1 MLCDY
6 IAFLTAFGITFFP
19 MALPRMPIITLL
31 TDYGTKDH
39 FVASMKAVILSISPQ
54 VQIVDISHD
63 VPAHDILEAGFVL
76 RSCFSYFPT
85 RTIHVVVVD
94 PTVGSPRKAIVV
106 ATDNHYFVAPDNGV
120 LSLIYDAEPVTT
132 VVEIAAE
139 HLMLPEISK
148 TFHGRD
154 IFAPAAAW
162 LARGTDMLN
171 FGDTITE
178 YTKLT
183 LPKAKLTTEGKL
195 KGSVLHVDRFGN
207 LITNISRQD
216 LDAAREKIPGNTF
229 KVTIGKQEIDG
240 LKNYFAEGQK
250 GEIVALFGS
259 TNLLEIAQNQGS
271 ASRTL
276 GVGRG
281 AEASISLK

>member
-1 MLCDY
+1 
-6 IAFLTAFGITFFP
+6 
-19 MALPRMPIITLL
+19 MALARTPIITLL

-54 VQIVDISHD
+54 AQIVDISHD

-94 PTVGSPRKAIVV
+94 PTVGSPRKPIIV

-120 LSLIYDAEPVTT
+120 LSLVYDAEPVST
-132 VVEIAAE
+132 VVEIASE
-139 HLMLPEISK
+139 HLMLPEVSQ

-171 FGDTITE
+171 FGDPITE

-183 LPKAKLTTEGKL
+183 LPKARFGAADSTL

-216 LDAAREKIPGNTF
+216 LESAREKVPGDTF
-229 KVTIGKQEIDG
+229 KVRIGKQEITG
-240 LKNYFAEGQK
+240 LKNFYAEGQT

-259 TNLLEIAQNQGS
+259 TNLLEIAQNQGN
-271 ASRTL
+271 ASKTL
-276 GVGRG
+276 GVARG
-281 AEASISLK
+281 GEVLVSLK

>member
-1 MLCDY
+1 
-6 IAFLTAFGITFFP
+6 
-19 MALPRMPIITLL
+19 MAPPRTPIITLL

-39 FVASMKAVILSISPQ
+39 FVASMKAVILSITPQ

-63 VPAHDILEAGFVL
+63 VAAHDILEAGFVL
-76 RSCFSYFPT
+76 RSCFSYFPS

-94 PTVGSPRKAIVV
+94 PTVGSQRKPLIV
-106 ATDNHYFVAPDNGV
+106 ATDNHYFIAPDNGV
-120 LSLIYDAEPVTT
+120 LSLVYDAEPVST

-139 HLMLPEISK
+139 HLMLPEVST

-171 FGDTITE
+171 FGNAITE

-183 LPKAKLTTEGKL
+183 LPKAKLVGDSLL

-207 LITNISRQD
+207 LITNIFRQEF
-216 LDAAREKIPGNTF
+216 DAVREKIPGSAF
-229 KVTIGKQEIDG
+229 KVAIGKQEIQG
-240 LKNYFAEGQK
+240 LKSFYAEAQK
-250 GEIVALFGS
+250 GELVALFGS

-271 ASRTL
+271 AARTL
-276 GVGRG
+276 GVTRG
-281 AEASISLK
+281 AEVGILLK